1 MTSFKIKLVTIE
13 DVRNFVTNANM
24 QMCDADIVSG
34 RYTIDAKSLLGIF
47 SLDLSKPVE
56 VQVHG
61 TSHDAELFKNPI
73 MHLIVEDEEE

>member
-1 MTSFKIKLVTIE
+1 MTVFKIQLVTIE

-24 QMCDADIVSG
+24 QLCDADVVSG

-56 VQVHG
+56 VHVHG
-61 TSHDAELFKNPI
+61 TGHDAENFKAAI
-73 MHLIVEDEEE
+73 KHLIVEE

>member
-1 MTSFKIKLVTIE
+1 MTVFKIQLVTIE

-56 VQVHG
+56 VHVHG
-61 TSHDAELFKNPI
+61 TSHDAERFKEHI
-73 MHLIVEDEEE
+73 KHLIVEE